1 MTTTTKTMT
10 HKTTTKAATTSTTS
24 TYTKRTCMDH
34 GGSSSS
40 SSLEIDCLKKKSNCP
55 SVIAPLYIPLQ
66 RRIQMLSIV
75 IWLSA
80 ALSLTALFLVFW
92 TQPFWFPL
100 ALMYMAYICLDPA
113 PVQGGRRLQ
122 SVREWSLWKNI
133 ADYFPIQI
141 IKEHDLDPSGNYLFG
156 YHPHGILCFGAV
168 STFATEGSGFSRL
181 FPGVIPRLATVP
193 FTLLLPFYRDLLLSM
208 GFCSSSRASCE
219 HVLRSGPG
227 ESLAIV
233 VGGAVEALSSS
244 PGTNRLVLKKRLGFI
259 RLAIRQQASL
269 VPVFAFGEADL
280 YHQYRLTND
289 GIADWLRS
297 FIKKLCGIAVPLF
310 YGRGIFNYDFGLIPY
325 RRPVTV
331 IVGKPIPVPKLEK
344 DQVEPTKEQILQVQ
358 DLYIKEL
365 TGIYDRYKD
374 MYAQDRQQELE
385 IIA

>member
-1 MTTTTKTMT
+1 
-10 HKTTTKAATTSTTS
+10 
-24 TYTKRTCMDH
+24 
-34 GGSSSS
+34 
-40 SSLEIDCLKKKSNCP
+40 
-55 SVIAPLYIPLQ
+55 
-66 RRIQMLSIV
+66 MLSIV
-75 IWLSA
+75 IWLST
-80 ALSLTALFLVFW
+80 ALSFTALFLVFW

-100 ALMYMAYICLDPA
+100 ALMYMAYIYLDPA

-122 SVREWSLWKNI
+122 SVREWSLWKYV

-141 IKEHDLDPSGNYLFG
+141 IKEHDLDPSKNYLFG

-193 FTLLLPFYRDLLLSM
+193 FTLFLPFYRDLLLSM

-219 HVLRSGPG
+219 HVLKSGPG

-233 VGGAVEALSSS
+233 IGGAVEALSSS
-244 PGTNRLVLKKRLGFI
+244 PGTNRLVLKNVW
-259 RLAIRQQASL
+259 ASL

-280 YHQYRLTND
+280 YHQFKLADNSIAS
-289 GIADWLRS
+289 GIRS

-310 YGRGIFNYDFGLIPY
+310 YGRGIFNYDFGLVPY

-331 IVGKPIPVPKLEK
+331 IVGKPISVPKLEK
-344 DQVEPTKEQILQVQ
+344 DQVEPSKEQILEVQ
-358 DLYIKEL
+358 DRYIKEL